1 MRPTVEVSMINR
13 PLAALSA
20 MFIALT
26 TGITLSQPAQAS
38 PTPPPDPALKQT
50 VSDNE
55 LSLIHI

>member
-1 MRPTVEVSMINR
+1 MRPTVEASMINR

-20 MFIALT
+20 MFIALA
-26 TGITLSQPAQAS
+26 TGATLSQPAHAS

-50 VSDNE
+50 ISD